1 MYNVKTSKNL
11 KEIYISNASKNIID
25 TLENEIDTLRTDII
39 KNNETIKS
47 LKKEVSGL
55 SYATYIALGFSVGSM
70 FSKH

>member
-1 MYNVKTSKNL
+1 MLRLVRITKRFTSQMPQ
-11 KEIYISNASKNIID
+11 KNIID

-47 LKKEVSGL
+47 LKKEISAV